1 MNQLTTLDA
10 SFLHAEDADPRANL
24 AIGGLAV
31 IDGPIPD
38 HDLLMSTLA
47 RRIGRCPALPSGYAY
62 ARSTWAHRNGSKT
75 RDSISPTM
83 CDALRYRGRV
93 RTRSCY
99 GLSPT

>member
-47 RRIGRCPALPSGYAY
+47 RRIGRCPRFAQRIRLRPFNLGAPQWVEDPRFDIAHHVRRVALP
-62 ARSTWAHRNGSKT
+62 R
-75 RDSISPTM
+75 
-83 CDALRYRGRV
+83 RV